1 MITKRQQTILDYIRN
16 NNGAAI
22 SGILLHLSQ
31 NGYSDL
37 SKITALR
44 DIDKLIASG
53 RVKKAGRARATRY
66 EYVLSVDEYFE
77 IEPDDRVLVSD
88 YFNFEVWDKVKS
100 IFSPKET
107 EVLNKVNEKY
117 ISNRRTLSPT
127 MLKKEYER
135 LTIELSWKSS
145 KIEGNTYTLLDTE
158 RLIKENKEAEGRK
171 REEAIMILNHKSALD
186 FIFENPDYFK
196 EISAGKIEE
205 MHRLLTEGLGV
216 GCGIRKRVV
225 GIVGTKFRPLDNLFQ
240 IREALERLADL
251 INNTVEA
258 INKAVI
264 AILMIAYIQPFED
277 GNKRT
282 SRMLAN
288 AILYAHDFC
297 PLSYRSVD
305 EAEYKKATLL
315 FYEQNDYSY
324 FKQLFAEQFTQAVN
338 IYF

>member
-117 ISNRRTLSPT
+117 I
-127 MLKKEYER
+127 
-135 LTIELSWKSS
+135 
-145 KIEGNTYTLLDTE
+145 
-158 RLIKENKEAEGRK
+158 
-171 REEAIMILNHKSALD
+171 
-186 FIFENPDYFK
+186 
-196 EISAGKIEE
+196 
-205 MHRLLTEGLGV
+205 
-216 GCGIRKRVV
+216 
-225 GIVGTKFRPLDNLFQ
+225 
-240 IREALERLADL
+240 
-251 INNTVEA
+251 
-258 INKAVI
+258 
-264 AILMIAYIQPFED
+264 
-277 GNKRT
+277 
-282 SRMLAN
+282 
-288 AILYAHDFC
+288 
-297 PLSYRSVD
+297 
-305 EAEYKKATLL
+305 
-315 FYEQNDYSY
+315 
-324 FKQLFAEQFTQAVN
+324 
-338 IYF
+338 